1 MTTQQIDI
9 KKLKL
14 NPNNPRVIKDYKFKK
29 LVKSIQEFPQML
41 EIRPIIVNEDMV
53 IIGGNMRYRAAIE
66 LGYKKVPVSKVVG
79 LTEEQQKEF
88 TIKDNLSYGEWD
100 YDILA
105 NEWDAEKLD
114 DWGADMPEIKIE
126 DINDSE
132 DDNEHSPKAT
142 DDGYST
148 FELIML
154 HENKLLLLDT
164 INKVKQNFL
173 FEKIEDALMEI
184 IRVYNKQ

>member
-41 EIRPIIVNEDMV
+41 EIRPIIVNDDMV

-132 DDNEHSPKAT
+132 DDNERSPKAT